1 MTESEKRVV
10 EKLQERLGVH
20 FDNEK
25 LLFHAL
31 CHSSYANEQR
41 QAGREDVESN
51 EKLEFLG
58 DAVLELFVCE
68 ILYRE
73 YPEAEVGDL
82 ARVKSAVASEE
93 VLARVSRKLELGKY
107 LFLGKGEE
115 KTGGRERDSI
125 LADAFEALLAALY
138 LDQGYQRI
146 KELFEDEFEFYI
158 EKIMRG
164 EMLFDY
170 KTALQEI
177 VQKEYKIPPE
187 YVLVGTERSGSEKLF
202 VVEVRINNE
211 IVAVG
216 KGKTKK
222 EAEKDGARKAY
233 ERLVMKKI

>member
-1 MTESEKRVV
+1 MTESERRTV
-10 EKLQERLGVH
+10 EELQKRLGVL
-20 FDNEK
+20 FNDEE
-25 LLFHAL
+25 LLFRAL
-31 CHSSYANEQR
+31 CHSSYANEQK

-68 ILYRE
+68 ILYRK

-93 VLARVSRKLELGKY
+93 VLARVSRRLELGKY

-138 LDQGYQRI
+138 LDQGYQKI
-146 KELFEDEFEFYI
+146 KDLFEDEFESYI
-158 EKIMRG
+158 EKIMKG
-164 EMLFDY
+164 EILFDY

-177 VQKEYKIPPE
+177 VQREHKTPPE
-187 YVLVGTERSGSEKLF
+187 YVLVRTEKNGSEKLF
-202 VVEVRINNE
+202 VVEVRVNDE
-211 IVAVG
+211 TLAVG
-216 KGKTKK
+216 RGRTKK
-222 EAEKDGARKAY
+222 EAEKDAARKAY
-233 ERLVMKKI
+233 EKLVAEKT